1 MTDEQLNPAHE
12 SPGSA
17 VTFSLASS
25 DIQHA
30 KRAMAAEIMKT
41 LDVRQWSTRRAEQ
54 ETGVNHADFT
64 RIRRANV
71 SRYSLERLIAIL
83 KALGH
88 NVELAV
94 NVRPGSSGILH
105 SSRKT
110 VA

>member
-1 MTDEQLNPAHE
+1 MSDEQLNPVHE

-41 LDVRQWSTRRAEQ
+41 LDARQWSTRRAEQ

-71 SRYSLERLIAIL
+71 SRYSLERLMTIL
-83 KALGH
+83 QTLGQD
-88 NVELAV
+88 VELAIHV
-94 NVRPGSSGILH
+94 QTRSPGVLH
-105 SSRKT
+105 RIRKT